1 MTGLAPRHGRSSW
14 SERQANPIESSHL
27 AGGARAPRI
36 VGILGTAMSKDNLAV
51 VLKGL
56 RLFEAYDF
64 DGMARLWHPDVRI
77 TGPEG
82 WPEPGPFEGRDAV
95 FGQFRRLAADWE
107 RQRISDVEAV
117 ADRAGWVVLT
127 FRWEVQG
134 VRSEIATATEMAA
147 SFRVNAGQIS
157 EAHFRWK
164 GEEALEAAGLAG

>member
-1 MTGLAPRHGRSSW
+1 MKWVYCSSP
-14 SERQANPIESSHL
+14 A
-27 AGGARAPRI
+27 ARAPAPRM

-56 RLFEAYDF
+56 RLFEASDF

-134 VRSEIATATEMAA
+134 VRSEIATATQMAA
-147 SFRVNAGQIS
+147 SFRVKAGRIS

-164 GEEALEAAGLAG
+164 REEALEAAGLLE